1 MAYVDQ
7 DGLVMIDEVEAF
19 EDIKK
24 LKSALVVMEDAL
36 NILNNIVNVNGGFKG
51 DTAVAIDTASAELIK
66 KVTEQ
71 KEGIEYTIEQI
82 NSLINKYKAIDM
94 NIKNRIQNY

>member
-7 DGLVMIDEVEAF
+7 DGLIMIDEVEAS

-36 NILNNIVNVNGGFKG
+36 NILNNIVNINGAFKG
-51 DTAVAIDTASAELIK
+51 DTAIAIDTASAELIK
-66 KVTEQ
+66 KVNEQ
-71 KEGIEYTIEQI
+71 KTGIENTIEQI
-82 NSLINKYKAIDM
+82 NSLINKYRAIDM
-94 NIKNRIQNY
+94 NIKNRIQN